1 MSAEASGDYSHAEGY
16 KTKADGYSSH
26 AEGYWTCANG
36 DYSHAEGQHTE
47 ANGDYSHAEGW
58 HTEAN
63 GYSSHAEGYYTE
75 ANGNYSH
82 VQGKYNIID
91 SSNKYAHIVGNGTS
105 SSKCSNA
112 HTLDWDGNAWFAGNV
127 YVGETNTRLARID
140 EIPSLDNYYTKD
152 EVTNYHEE
160 LEAYTDHQV
169 AALVNSA
176 PETLD
181 TIGELAAAF
190 KENQDMIATLNAAI
204 VNKAENNEVQNL
216 SELVGIIANNV
227 EALQAQLQT
236 FKTETWNFTLE
247 DGTVVTKKVV
257 IKD

>member
-1 MSAEASGDYSHAEGY
+1 MAIENLSTLKIHKLSQAQYERESA
-16 KTKADGYSSH
+16 
-26 AEGYWTCANG
+26 
-36 DYSHAEGQHTE
+36 
-47 ANGDYSHAEGW
+47 
-58 HTEAN
+58 
-63 GYSSHAEGYYTE
+63 
-75 ANGNYSH
+75 
-82 VQGKYNIID
+82 
-91 SSNKYAHIVGNGTS
+91 
-105 SSKCSNA
+105 
-112 HTLDWDGNAWFAGNV
+112 AG
-127 YVGETNTRLARID
+127 RID
-140 EIPSLDNYYTKD
+140 ENALYLVPDNEIPSLDNYYTKD
-152 EVTNYHEE
+152 EVTNYHKE

-190 KENQDMIATLNAAI
+190 EENQDMIATLNAAI